1 MANSVYKIN
10 KGINKPVEFRG
21 LKAQYIWYLGGGLVI
36 LLILFAILYVIGINT
51 FLCVGLIAVLGTGL
65 FIQVYKL
72 SNKYGEHGMMKK
84 IAKRGVPQVLKSY
97 SRKTFLASPSV
108 PLLQRGRPDDKTQ
121 LNNCTNKSTV
131 NRI

>member
-36 LLILFAILYVIGINT
+36 LLIVFAILYVIGINT
-51 FLCVGLIAVLGTGL
+51 FFCVGLIIILGSVL
-65 FIQVYKL
+65 FMQVYKL

-84 IAKRGVPQVLKSY
+84 VARRVVPPVLKSY
-97 SRKTFLASPSV
+97 SRKVFF
-108 PLLQRGRPDDKTQ
+108 K
-121 LNNCTNKSTV
+121 
-131 NRI
+131 RIK